1 MSPLYLRALS
11 GALMLACI
19 ASSDV
24 SAQATNY
31 EFQLVDKEL
40 KQGEVVINVRLVDKR
55 SGAPVSDAVIFAKR
69 IDMSPDKM
77 AAMKA
82 PLEPLSSPEPGVYRF
97 KTKLTMAGG
106 WLLSLAAKVQGE
118 SGTVE
123 GKLLLRANP

>member
-1 MSPLYLRALS
+1 MSPLFLRALF

-19 ASSDV
+19 DSSGAF
-24 SAQATNY
+24 AQATNY

-40 KQGEVVINVRLVDKR
+40 KQGEAVIGVRLIDKR
-55 SGAPVSDAVIFAKR
+55 SSAAVPDAVIFAKR

-77 AAMKA
+77 AAMTA
-82 PLEPLSSPEPGVYRF
+82 PLEPLSSLEPGVYRF
-97 KTKLTMAGG
+97 KTRLTMAGG